1 VEKRKVS
8 EIKIRELHH
17 KEALNSARPAPHSR
31 LSLLRGLMA
40 LITVL
45 ALHGVR
51 SIEAESSKPNEYEVK
66 AAYLYNFGRFVKWP
80 SRNGAPQ
87 PESFNI
93 CVVGQDHFGAALNN
107 LADETIAG
115 KSVVVTRLQTSKDA
129 TNCRILYISA
139 SEENQL
145 KQILRAL
152 EGSSVLTVSD
162 MPQFSQRGGMVQFV
176 LDGSRVRFEINLAS
190 ADHAGLTLSSEL
202 LKLAVNVRKSLAGD

>member
-1 VEKRKVS
+1 
-8 EIKIRELHH
+8 
-17 KEALNSARPAPHSR
+17 
-31 LSLLRGLMA
+31 MF
-40 LITVL
+40 
-45 ALHGVR
+45 ALHDVR
-51 SIEAESSKPNEYEVK
+51 NLQAANSKPTEYEVK

-80 SRNGAPQ
+80 SRTGAPQ
-87 PESFNI
+87 SNSFNI

-115 KSVVVTRLQTSKDA
+115 ESVAVKRLQTSKDA

-139 SEENQL
+139 SEDSQL
-145 KQILRAL
+145 EQILTVL

-176 LDGSRVRFEINLAS
+176 FDGSRVRFEINLAS

-202 LKLAVNVRKSLAGD
+202 LKLAVNVRKSSPSGD